1 MHALCILHNDS
12 LQPLTL
18 LLLDI
23 HRLHITVQLLLR
35 ALLVV
40 TFPRDTHAQSVG
52 DTLDAGFPDFLVQLR
67 VEADVFCA
75 LWVEQ
80 WVSIVMRVVW

>member
-1 MHALCILHNDS
+1 MHPLCILHNDS

-18 LLLDI
+18 LLLNV

-52 DTLDAGFPDFLVQLR
+52 DAFDAGFPDLLVQLR
-67 VEADVFCA
+67 VEADVFRA
-75 LWVEQ
+75 LFGWEVGL
-80 WVSIVMRVVW
+80 VL